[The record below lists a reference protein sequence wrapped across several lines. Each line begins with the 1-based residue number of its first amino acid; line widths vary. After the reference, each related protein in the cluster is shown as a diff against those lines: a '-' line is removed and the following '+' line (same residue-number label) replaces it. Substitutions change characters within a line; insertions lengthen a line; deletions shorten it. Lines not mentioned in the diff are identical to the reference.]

1 MKLRQKSKRDQ
12 ALDAVA
18 SIAKTWSEWR
28 LGDKVSKTASHAS
41 KKASKKASKNAA
53 KASKKAKKQAAK
65 ASVPALAKT
74 KPVKIVGV
82 VALVGGIG
90 AAVAKKLAGGKAEPL
105 YTPPGPAPDVASPPP
120 SPVAVEDLAKDEP
133 PTTGGTKVPSTTEPA
148 LTASTEVPP
157 RDPSPVVVE
166 DLASGAQVGDEPG
179 ADAEPPDAEPP
190 DAEDAAGDP
199 PSDDLVSEAAGEGDE
214 PGGASS

>member
-28 LGDKVSKTASHAS
+28 LGDKVSKTASQ
-41 KKASKKASKNAA
+41 ASKKASKNAA

-65 ASVPALAKT
+65 ASVPAAART
-74 KPVKIVGV
+74 KPVKIAGAI
-82 VALVGGIG
+82 ALIGGIG

-105 YTPPGPAPDVASPPP
+105 YTAPGPAEDMASPPP
-120 SPVAVEDLAKDEP
+120 SPVAVEDRAA
-133 PTTGGTKVPSTTEPA
+133 GGTEVPSTTEPA
-148 LTASTEVPP
+148 LTASTDVPP

-166 DLASGAQVGDEPG
+166 DLAGSANGAPD
-179 ADAEPPDAEPP
+179 ADAEPPDA
-190 DAEDAAGDP
+190 G
-199 PSDDLVSEAAGEGDE
+199 DDLVSEAAGEGDE
-214 PGGASS
+214 PAGSSS